1 MKLAAV
7 AFAAVLFSIAPL
19 AAQETGS
26 STSRSAD
33 VPDAVA
39 AGWKGQKICEN
50 LHEDAHI
57 RVLRC
62 TLPPNAG
69 HERHSHP
76 PHFGYVLSG
85 GRGRGTSAKGTQ
97 DFEDKVGEQ
106 WISDA
111 VEWHEG
117 LNVGDTALSYL
128 IVEKKY

>member
-1 MKLAAV
+1 MKLTAT

-19 AAQETGS
+19 AAQETGLNS
-26 STSRSAD
+26 PRSAG

-50 LHEDAHI
+50 LQEDDHI

-62 TLPPNAG
+62 TLPPNGG

-76 PHFGYVLSG
+76 PVFGYVLSG
-85 GRGRGTSAKGTQ
+85 GRGRNTNAKGTK
-97 DFEDKVGEQ
+97 DFEAETGE
-106 WISDA
+106 SYTSEP
-111 VEWHEG
+111 VEWHES
-117 LNVGDTALSYL
+117 LNIGETPLGFL

>member
-1 MKLAAV
+1 MKITTM

-19 AAQETGS
+19 AAQEAGS
-26 STSRSAD
+26 RPSGPAG

-62 TLPPNAG
+62 ILPPNAG

-76 PHFGYVLSG
+76 PVFGYVLSG
-85 GRGRGTSAKGTQ
+85 GRGRNTNANGT
-97 DFEDKVGEQ
+97 EDYEVETGETYTN
-106 WISDA
+106 DA
-111 VEWHEG
+111 IEWHEG
-117 LNVGDTALSYL
+117 LNIGETPLGFL
-128 IVEKKY
+128 IIEKKY